1 MSVLTMPETLL
12 HEHAPACLAL
22 WVAQC
27 KPMGPS
33 VVSVDASALTAFD
46 SSALAALL
54 GLRREVLAQG
64 GTLQISGMTSRLR
77 ELARLYGVID
87 LLEPV

>member
-1 MSVLTMPETLL
+1 MTVLTMPETLL
-12 HEHAPACLAL
+12 HEHAPACLAQ
-22 WVAQC
+22 WAAQC
-27 KPMGPS
+27 KTVASS
-33 VVSVDASALTAFD
+33 VVSVDASALMAFD

-64 GTLQISGMTSRLR
+64 GTLHISGMTSRLR
-77 ELARLYGVID
+77 ELARLYGVLD

>member
-1 MSVLTMPETLL
+1 MSVLSMPETLL
-12 HEHAPACLAL
+12 HQHATACLAQ
-22 WVAQC
+22 WQAQC
-27 KPMGPS
+27 KSMGSS
-33 VVSVDASALTAFD
+33 VVSVDASALMAFD

-64 GTLQISGMTSRLR
+64 GTLQISGMTSRFR
-77 ELARLYGVID
+77 ELARLYGVLD

>member
-1 MSVLTMPETLL
+1 MTVLTMPETLL
-12 HEHAPACLAL
+12 HKHAPACLAQ
-22 WVAQC
+22 WAAQC
-27 KPMGPS
+27 KTVASS
-33 VVSVDASALTAFD
+33 VVNVDASALTAFD

-64 GTLQISGMTSRLR
+64 GTLQISGMTSRFR
-77 ELARLYGVID
+77 ELARLYGVLD